1 MQMLPNYL
9 YANYFFIL
17 VSFTDFN
24 LRKSFPILK
33 LVKDSTIYFFQ
44 ISILK
49 RINFQV

>member
-1 MQMLPNYL
+1 MLPNYL